1 MHRNWCFIA
10 QELVFHYSMNKKELC
25 YILIVVVMGVSLLLG
40 FAVEV
45 FGIDLGQAAWV
56 AGWGSSPVALAVG
69 FVFAMLFGKAFP
81 DFNKTMSKKLLQY
94 SVIGLGFGMNVDKAL
109 ASGSEGMMFTIVS
122 VFGTLALG
130 WLFGRKLLGVDSQT
144 SYLLSSGTAICG
156 GSAIAAVGPIIKA
169 RAESMSVALGVVFI
183 LNAIALFVFPI
194 IGDALSM
201 TMKQFGMWAAI
212 AIHDTSSVVGAGAAY
227 DQMHPELV
235 ASQGVSALEVATT
248 IKLTRALWIVVLA
261 LVTPFFFRKSLA
273 DAADG
278 QLKPWYSSVPRFIVW
293 FIVAILFNTY
303 ILSNASILGDNAA
316 AMGAQFSGAVNKLAK
331 HLITL
336 SLFFIGASLTRE
348 TLRSVGLRPLVQGIL
363 LWASISCVSLA
374 YIFWLE

>member
-1 MHRNWCFIA
+1 MK
-10 QELVFHYSMNKKELC
+10 KKEFC
-25 YILIVVVMGVSLLLG
+25 YVLIVAVMGVSLLLG

-45 FGIDLGQAAWV
+45 FGVDLGQAAWV
-56 AGWGSSPVALAVG
+56 AGWVSSPVALAIG

-169 RAESMSVALGVVFI
+169 RAESMLVALGVVFI
-183 LNAIALFVFPI
+183 LNAIALFVFPV

-261 LVTPFFFRKSLA
+261 LVTPFFFRKSLSA
-273 DAADG
+273 TADG
-278 QLKPWYSSVPRFIVW
+278 QSKPWYCSVPRFIVW

-303 ILSNASILGDNAA
+303 ILSNASILGDNVA

-336 SLFFIGASLTRE
+336 SLFFIGASLTRD
-348 TLRSVGLRPLVQGIL
+348 TLRSVGLRPLVQGVL
-363 LWASISCVSLA
+363 LWASISCISLA
-374 YIFWLE
+374 YIFWVE

>member
-1 MHRNWCFIA
+1 
-10 QELVFHYSMNKKELC
+10 MNKKELC

-45 FGIDLGQAAWV
+45 FGIDLGKAAWV
-56 AGWGSSPVALAVG
+56 AGWVSSPVALAVG

-261 LVTPFFFRKSLA
+261 LVTPFFFRKSLTA
-273 DAADG
+273 TADG
-278 QLKPWYSSVPRFIVW
+278 QSKPWYSSVPRFIVW

-348 TLRSVGLRPLVQGIL
+348 TLRSVGLRPLIQGVL
-363 LWASISCVSLA
+363 LWACISCVSLA

>member
-56 AGWGSSPVALAVG
+56 AGWVSSPVALAVG

-94 SVIGLGFGMNVDKAL
+94 SVFGLGFGMNVDKAL

-278 QLKPWYSSVPRFIVW
+278 QSKPWYSSVPRFIVW

-348 TLRSVGLRPLVQGIL
+348 TLRSVGLRPLIQGVL
-363 LWASISCVSLA
+363 LWACISCVSLA

>member
-1 MHRNWCFIA
+1 MTRNK
-10 QELVFHYSMNKKELC
+10 VC
-25 YILIVVVMGVSLLLG
+25 YIAIVAVLGASLLLG
-40 FAVEV
+40 FAEEV
-45 FGIDLGQAAWV
+45 FHLDLGNASWMAHW
-56 AGWGSSPVALAVG
+56 ASSPIALALG
-69 FVFAMLFGKAFP
+69 FAFALIFGATFS

-109 ASGSEGMMFTIVS
+109 ASGSEGMVFTIVS

-130 WLFGRKLLGVDSQT
+130 WLIGRKLLGVDSHT

-169 RAESMSVALGVVFI
+169 RSESMSVALGVVFI
-183 LNAIALFVFPI
+183 LNAIALFVFPV

-201 TMKQFGMWAAI
+201 TMKQFGMWSAI

-227 DQMHPELV
+227 DQMHPALV

-273 DAADG
+273 NTADG
-278 QLKPWYSSVPRFIVW
+278 QSKPWYNSVPRFIIW

-303 ILSNASILGDNAA
+303 ILSNASLLGDGTA

-363 LWASISCVSLA
+363 LWVSISCVSLA

>member
-56 AGWGSSPVALAVG
+56 AGWVSSPVALAVG

-273 DAADG
+273 NTADG
-278 QLKPWYSSVPRFIVW
+278 QSKPWYSSVPRFIVW

-348 TLRSVGLRPLVQGIL
+348 TLRSVGLRPLVQGVL

>member
-1 MHRNWCFIA
+1 MHRNWYFIA

-45 FGIDLGQAAWV
+45 FGIDLGQTAWV
-56 AGWGSSPVALAVG
+56 AGWVSSPVALAVG

-144 SYLLSSGTAICG
+144 SYLLSSGPAICG

-278 QLKPWYSSVPRFIVW
+278 QSKPWYSSVPRFIVW

-348 TLRSVGLRPLVQGIL
+348 TLRSVGLRPLIQGVL
-363 LWASISCVSLA
+363 LWACISCISLA

>member
-56 AGWGSSPVALAVG
+56 AGWVSSPVALAVG

-183 LNAIALFVFPI
+183 LNAIALFVFPV

-278 QLKPWYSSVPRFIVW
+278 QSKPWYSNVPRFIVW

>member
-1 MHRNWCFIA
+1 MK
-10 QELVFHYSMNKKELC
+10 KKEFC
-25 YILIVVVMGVSLLLG
+25 YVLIVAVMGVSLLLG

-45 FGIDLGQAAWV
+45 FGVDLGQAAWV
-56 AGWGSSPVALAVG
+56 AGWVSSPVALAIG

-169 RAESMSVALGVVFI
+169 RAESMLVALGVVFI
-183 LNAIALFVFPI
+183 LNAIALFVFPV

-261 LVTPFFFRKSLA
+261 LVTPFFFRKSLTA
-273 DAADG
+273 TADG
-278 QLKPWYSSVPRFIVW
+278 QSKPWYSSVPRFIVW

-303 ILSNASILGDNAA
+303 ILSNASILGDNVA

-336 SLFFIGASLTRE
+336 SLFFIGASLTRD
-348 TLRSVGLRPLVQGIL
+348 TLRSVGLRPLVQGVL
-363 LWASISCVSLA
+363 LWASISCISLA
-374 YIFWLE
+374 YIFWVE

>member
-10 QELVFHYSMNKKELC
+10 QELVFHYSMNKKGLC
-25 YILIVVVMGVSLLLG
+25 YIFIVVVMGVSLLLG

-56 AGWGSSPVALAVG
+56 AGWVSSPVALAVG
-69 FVFAMLFGKAFP
+69 FVFVMLFGKAFP

-273 DAADG
+273 NTADG
-278 QLKPWYSSVPRFIVW
+278 QSKPWYSSVPRFIVW

-303 ILSNASILGDNAA
+303 ILSNATLLGDNMATI
-316 AMGAQFSGAVNKLAK
+316 GAQFSGAVNKLAK

-348 TLRSVGLRPLVQGIL
+348 TLRSVGLRPLIQGVL

>member
-1 MHRNWCFIA
+1 MKRNEI
-10 QELVFHYSMNKKELC
+10 C
-25 YILIVVVMGVSLLLG
+25 YIVVVAVIGVSLLLG
-40 FAVEV
+40 FAEEV
-45 FGIDLGQAAWV
+45 FGLDMGSLSWIAHWV
-56 AGWGSSPVALAVG
+56 SSPVALAIG
-69 FVFAMLFGKAFP
+69 FAFALLLGKAFP
-81 DFNKTMSKKLLQY
+81 VFNKTMSKKLLQY

-109 ASGSEGMMFTIVS
+109 ASGSEGMIFTVVS

-169 RAESMSVALGVVFI
+169 KAESMSVALGVVFV
-183 LNAIALFVFPI
+183 LNGIALFIFPS
-194 IGDALSM
+194 IGDALGM

-227 DQMHPELV
+227 DQMHPDLV

-261 LVTPFFFRKSLA
+261 LVTPFFFRRSLA
-273 DAADG
+273 QADG
-278 QLKPWYSSVPRFIVW
+278 ASKPWYSCVPRFIIW
-293 FIVAILFNTY
+293 FVVAIIFNTY
-303 ILSNASILGDNAA
+303 ILSNVSLIGDAA
-316 AMGAQFSGAVNKLAK
+316 ASVGGEFSGAVAKLAK

-348 TLRSVGLRPLVQGIL
+348 TLRSVGIKPLIQGVL
-363 LWASISCVSLA
+363 LWVSISCVSLA
-374 YIFWLE
+374 YIFWVG

>member
-10 QELVFHYSMNKKELC
+10 QELVFHCSMNKKKLC

-45 FGIDLGQAAWV
+45 FGIDLGKAAWV
-56 AGWGSSPVALAVG
+56 AGWVSSPVALAVG

-278 QLKPWYSSVPRFIVW
+278 QSKPWYSSVPRFIVW

-348 TLRSVGLRPLVQGIL
+348 TLRSVGLRPLIQGVL
-363 LWASISCVSLA
+363 LWACISCVSLA

>member
-1 MHRNWCFIA
+1 MK
-10 QELVFHYSMNKKELC
+10 KKEFC
-25 YILIVVVMGVSLLLG
+25 YVLIVAVMGVSLLLG

-45 FGIDLGQAAWV
+45 FGVDLGQAAWV
-56 AGWGSSPVALAVG
+56 AGWVSSPVALAIG

-156 GSAIAAVGPIIKA
+156 CSAIAAVGPIIKA
-169 RAESMSVALGVVFI
+169 RAESMLVALGVVFI
-183 LNAIALFVFPI
+183 LNAIALFVFPV

-261 LVTPFFFRKSLA
+261 LVTPFFFRKSLSA
-273 DAADG
+273 TADG
-278 QLKPWYSSVPRFIVW
+278 QSKPWYCSVPRFIVW

-303 ILSNASILGDNAA
+303 ILSNASILGDNVA

-336 SLFFIGASLTRE
+336 SLFFIGASLTRD
-348 TLRSVGLRPLVQGIL
+348 TLRSVGLRPLVQGVL
-363 LWASISCVSLA
+363 LWASISCISLA
-374 YIFWLE
+374 YIFWVE